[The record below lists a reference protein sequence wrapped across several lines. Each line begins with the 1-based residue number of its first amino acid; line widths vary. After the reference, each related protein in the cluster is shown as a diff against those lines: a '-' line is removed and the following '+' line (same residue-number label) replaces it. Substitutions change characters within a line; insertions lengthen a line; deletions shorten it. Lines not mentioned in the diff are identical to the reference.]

1 MTRVIVHIDRLVLHG
16 VPPEDQQP
24 VAEGLQGE
32 LGRLLQ
38 APGVAE
44 QLASVHSR
52 ARMRT
57 DGIAHPQE
65 GKPERFG
72 ASVASAIVRSFSR

>member
-1 MTRVIVHIDRLVLHG
+1 MKRVIVHIDRLVLNG
-16 VPPEDQQP
+16 LRREDQQP

-32 LGRLLQ
+32 LGRLLH

-44 QLASVHSR
+44 QLASMRSQ

-57 DGIAHPQE
+57 DDIAYPQE
-65 GKPERFG
+65 GKLEQFG
-72 ASVASAIVRSFSR
+72 SSVASNIVRSFTP

>member
-1 MTRVIVHIDRLVLHG
+1 MTRVIVHIDRLVLNG
-16 VPPEDQQP
+16 LRPEDQQP
-24 VAEGLQGE
+24 IAEGLQGE

-38 APGVAE
+38 TPGVAE
-44 QLASVHSR
+44 QLASMRSQ

-65 GKPERFG
+65 GKPEQFG
-72 ASVASAIVRSFSR
+72 ASVASNIVRNFNR